1 MGDQL
6 ALSEAGYQP
15 FAIGLDFLAEVPA
28 TGNAKVVQSA
38 VRHWSG
44 IYDDLDGDPT
54 TQAAIASRVIRIY
67 GPRLQQLGF
76 APKDGEPV
84 VDALLRSTLIS
95 TLGKF
100 KDPSVA
106 AEANRLFAAW
116 QADPNAIPGS
126 LKETWLAV
134 IARNAD
140 EATWNAIHARA
151 KGATSYAERS
161 SLYRLLGSANSTAL
175 AQRALDLALTD
186 EPGKT
191 TSSSL
196 ITTVADQH
204 PRMAVD
210 FVLAHLEQ
218 VNQLVD
224 ISGRSRFMERLSGG
238 SSDASLIPTLEAYA
252 NANLAVSDRKPID
265 EAIDRIRFEAGKL
278 PRERTEVQAWLA
290 AHPA

>member
-1 MGDQL
+1 L
-6 ALSEAGYQP
+6 AS
-15 FAIGLDFLAEVPA
+15 
-28 TGNAKVVQSA
+28 GNAKIVQSA

-44 IYDDLDGDPT
+44 IYDDLGTDPEA
-54 TQAAIASRVIRIY
+54 QAAIANRVIRIY

-76 APKDGEPV
+76 LPKDGEPV

-100 KDPSVA
+100 KDPAVV
-106 AEANRLFAAW
+106 AEANRLFTAW
-116 QADPNAIPGS
+116 RVNPGAMPGS
-126 LKETWLAV
+126 LKQTWLGV

-140 EATWNAIHARA
+140 EATWNALHAKA
-151 KGATSYAERS
+151 QAATGFAERT
-161 SLYRLLGSANSTAL
+161 SLYQLLGSANDDTL
-175 AQRALDLALTD
+175 AQRALALALTD

-191 TSSSL
+191 TSAGI

-210 FVLAHLEQ
+210 FVLSHLAQ

-224 ISGRSRFMERLSGG
+224 ISGRSRFMERLSAD
-238 SSDASLIPTLEAYA
+238 SNDASLIPTLQGYA
-252 NANLAVSDRKPID
+252 SANLADSDRKPID
-265 EAIDRIRFEAGKL
+265 EAIDRIQFEAGKL
-278 PRERTEVQAWLA
+278 ARERSEVSAWLA